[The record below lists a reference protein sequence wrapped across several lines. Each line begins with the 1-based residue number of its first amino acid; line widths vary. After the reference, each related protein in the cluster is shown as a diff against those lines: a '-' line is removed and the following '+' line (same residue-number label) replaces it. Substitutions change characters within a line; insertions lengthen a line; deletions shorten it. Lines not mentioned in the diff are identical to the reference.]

1 MADERVTDLQLA
13 HSVLGYT
20 GVPGA
25 YAYEVLQNLLSKY
38 IEKGGSV
45 EGQQIERCQS
55 HRELVQA
62 VHDGRIDYAIL
73 PIENSIVGEV
83 RDSTDLIKDKNIHIV
98 GEVRHRISHSL
109 LGVPGAS
116 LDMIQEVYSHEQA
129 LMQCSQFLA
138 THSSWQL
145 GPMNNTAMSAKY
157 VSDTQDVR
165 KACIANASAKELYGL
180 TLLAP
185 DIANFKENFTRF
197 FIITHKDVMIHDA
210 HKLSIIVQTPNT
222 PGALVKVL
230 RVFENHQLN
239 MVNIKSRPSMH
250 TPWEYFFYI
259 DIEGEDR
266 ETDVQ
271 QALAEVRELSNY
283 LQVLGHYKIY
293 DVL

>member
-1 MADERVTDLQLA
+1 M
-13 HSVLGYT
+13 
-20 GVPGA
+20 
-25 YAYEVLQNLLSKY
+25 
-38 IEKGGSV
+38 
-45 EGQQIERCQS
+45 
-55 HRELVQA
+55 
-62 VHDGRIDYAIL
+62 
-73 PIENSIVGEV
+73 

-109 LGVPGAS
+109 LGIPGAS
-116 LDMIQEVYSHEQA
+116 LDTIQEVYSHEQA

-145 GPMNNTAMSAKY
+145 APMNNTAMSAKY
-157 VSDTQDVR
+157 VNETQDIT

-180 TLLAP
+180 TLLAS

-197 FIITHKDVMIHDA
+197 FIITHKDVVIHDA
-210 HKLSIIVQTPNT
+210 HKLSIIVQTSNT

-239 MVNIKSRPSMH
+239 MVNIKSRPCMH

-259 DIEGEDR
+259 DIEGEGR
-266 ETDVQ
+266 EAEVQ
-271 QALAEVRELSNY
+271 QALTEVRELSNY